1 MVFFI
6 APVIRTERYKKN
18 WSRLRKEKETMI
30 YNDYPAVRVTVLD
43 QNGQEVPEY
52 GIQCEF
58 LTPCLTR
65 SQARVQRQM
74 KSEHQTEGNSKVISL
89 TRKKRQREREE
100 RVETIYSVLTLV
112 FIGISLFLLTL
123 LG

>member
-1 MVFFI
+1 
-6 APVIRTERYKKN
+6 
-18 WSRLRKEKETMI
+18 MI

-43 QNGQEVPEY
+43 QNGQEMPEY

-65 SQARVQRQM
+65 SQARVRREMQ
-74 KSEHQTEGNSKVISL
+74 SEYRTENSKIIPMD
-89 TRKKRQREREE
+89 RKKRQREREE

>member
-43 QNGQEVPEY
+43 QNGQEMPEY

-65 SQARVQRQM
+65 SQARVRREMQ
-74 KSEHQTEGNSKVISL
+74 SEYRT
-89 TRKKRQREREE
+89 
-100 RVETIYSVLTLV
+100 
-112 FIGISLFLLTL
+112 
-123 LG
+123 

>member
-1 MVFFI
+1 
-6 APVIRTERYKKN
+6 
-18 WSRLRKEKETMI
+18 MI

-43 QNGQEVPEY
+43 QNGQEMPEY

-65 SQARVQRQM
+65 SQARVRREMQ
-74 KSEHQTEGNSKVISL
+74 SEYRTENSKIIPMD
-89 TRKKRQREREE
+89 RKKRQHEREE
-100 RVETIYSVLTLV
+100 RVEIMYSVLTLV

>member
-30 YNDYPAVRVTVLD
+30 YNDYPAVRVLVLD

-74 KSEHQTEGNSKVISL
+74 KFERQTERDSKVISL
-89 TRKKRQREREE
+89 TRKKRHEE
-100 RVETIYSVLTLV
+100 RVEMIYSVLTLV

>member
-1 MVFFI
+1 
-6 APVIRTERYKKN
+6 
-18 WSRLRKEKETMI
+18 MI

-43 QNGQEVPEY
+43 QNGQEMPEY

-65 SQARVQRQM
+65 SQARVRREMQ
-74 KSEHQTEGNSKVISL
+74 SEYRTENSKIIPMD
-89 TRKKRQREREE
+89 RKKRQREREE

-112 FIGISLFLLTL
+112 LIGASLFLLTL

>member
-6 APVIRTERYKKN
+6 AHVIRTERYKKN
-18 WSRLRKEKETMI
+18 WSRLGKEKETMI
-30 YNDYPAVRVTVLD
+30 YNDYPAIRVPVFD
-43 QNGQEVPEY
+43 QNGKEVPEY

-65 SQARVQRQM
+65 SQARIRREMQS
-74 KSEHQTEGNSKVISL
+74 KHQTEGDSKVISL
-89 TRKKRQREREE
+89 TRKKRQHEREE

-112 FIGISLFLLTL
+112 LIGASLFLLTL

>member
-1 MVFFI
+1 
-6 APVIRTERYKKN
+6 
-18 WSRLRKEKETMI
+18 MI
-30 YNDYPAVRVTVLD
+30 YNDYPAIRVPVLD
-43 QNGQEVPEY
+43 QNGQEMPEY

-65 SQARVQRQM
+65 SQARVRREMQ
-74 KSEHQTEGNSKVISL
+74 SEYRTENSKIIPMD
-89 TRKKRQREREE
+89 RKKRQREREE

-112 FIGISLFLLTL
+112 LIGASLFLLTL

>member
-1 MVFFI
+1 
-6 APVIRTERYKKN
+6 
-18 WSRLRKEKETMI
+18 MI
-30 YNDYPAVRVTVLD
+30 YNDYPAIRVSVLD

-74 KSEHQTEGNSKVISL
+74 KSEQDSKVISL

-100 RVETIYSVLTLV
+100 RVEIIYSVLTLV

>member
-1 MVFFI
+1 
-6 APVIRTERYKKN
+6 
-18 WSRLRKEKETMI
+18 MI
-30 YNDYPAVRVTVLD
+30 YNDYPAVRVLVLD

-65 SQARVQRQM
+65 SQARVRREMQ
-74 KSEHQTEGNSKVISL
+74 SEYRTENSKIIPMD
-89 TRKKRQREREE
+89 RKKRQREREE

>member
-1 MVFFI
+1 
-6 APVIRTERYKKN
+6 
-18 WSRLRKEKETMI
+18 MI

-43 QNGQEVPEY
+43 QNGQEMPEY

-65 SQARVQRQM
+65 SQARVRREMQ
-74 KSEHQTEGNSKVISL
+74 SEYRTENSKIIPMD
-89 TRKKRQREREE
+89 RKKRQHEREE

>member
-6 APVIRTERYKKN
+6 ALVIRTERYKKN

-43 QNGQEVPEY
+43 QNGQEMPEY

-65 SQARVQRQM
+65 SQARVRREMQ
-74 KSEHQTEGNSKVISL
+74 SEYRTENSKIIPMD
-89 TRKKRQREREE
+89 RKKRQREREE

>member
-1 MVFFI
+1 
-6 APVIRTERYKKN
+6 
-18 WSRLRKEKETMI
+18 MI
-30 YNDYPAVRVTVLD
+30 YNDYPAVRVLVLD

-52 GIQCEF
+52 GIQCEL

-65 SQARVQRQM
+65 SQARVRRQM
-74 KSEHQTEGNSKVISL
+74 KSDHQTEGDSKIISL
-89 TRKKRQREREE
+89 MRKKRQHEREE
-100 RVETIYSVLTLV
+100 RVEMIYSVLTLV

>member
-1 MVFFI
+1 
-6 APVIRTERYKKN
+6 
-18 WSRLRKEKETMI
+18 MI
-30 YNDYPAVRVTVLD
+30 YNDYPAVRVLVLD

-65 SQARVQRQM
+65 SQARVRRQM
-74 KSEHQTEGNSKVISL
+74 SEHQTENSKIVSL
-89 TRKKRQREREE
+89 TRKKRQRQREE
-100 RVETIYSVLTLV
+100 RVEIIYSVLTLV

>member
-1 MVFFI
+1 
-6 APVIRTERYKKN
+6 
-18 WSRLRKEKETMI
+18 MI
-30 YNDYPAVRVTVLD
+30 YNDYPAVRVPVLD
-43 QNGQEVPEY
+43 QNGREVPEY

-74 KSEHQTEGNSKVISL
+74 KSDHQTEGDSKIISL
-89 TRKKRQREREE
+89 TRKKRQHEREE
-100 RVETIYSVLTLV
+100 RVEMIYSVLTLV

>member
-6 APVIRTERYKKN
+6 AHVIRTERYEKN
-18 WSRLRKEKETMI
+18 WSKLREEKTKMI
-30 YNDYPAVRVTVLD
+30 YNDYPAIRVSVLD

-65 SQARVQRQM
+65 SQARVRREMQ
-74 KSEHQTEGNSKVISL
+74 SEYRTENSKIIPMD
-89 TRKKRQREREE
+89 RKKRQHEREE
-100 RVETIYSVLTLV
+100 KVEMIYSVLTLI

>member
-1 MVFFI
+1 
-6 APVIRTERYKKN
+6 
-18 WSRLRKEKETMI
+18 MI
-30 YNDYPAVRVTVLD
+30 YNDYPAIRVSVLD

-65 SQARVQRQM
+65 SQARVRREMQ
-74 KSEHQTEGNSKVISL
+74 SEYRTENSKIIPMD
-89 TRKKRQREREE
+89 RKKRQREREE
-100 RVETIYSVLTLV
+100 RVEIIYSVLTLV